1 MRIFGKDKYGN
12 HSLVEVDLVWTKIL
26 SVDGKLYLTLFFPD
40 PKDRVERG
48 KWRPKCWP
56 CYILAE
62 DYFDSEVER
71 TRDGMEF
78 FVRASFINGYMLL
91 DFDKAEK
98 EDSARSVPVS
108 IMDFNDDEELK
119 KIISYAFGLNK
130 EDNDDE

>member
-1 MRIFGKDKYGN
+1 MRIFGKMKDGN

-40 PKDRVERG
+40 PKDRVGRG
-48 KWRPKCWP
+48 MSRPKCWP
-56 CYILAE
+56 CYILSE
-62 DYFDSEVER
+62 ECFDNEVER
-71 TRDGMEF
+71 THDGMEF

-98 EDSARSVPVS
+98 EDSAKSVPMS
-108 IMDFNDDEELK
+108 IMDFNEDDELK

>member
-1 MRIFGKDKYGN
+1 MRLFGKMKDGN

-48 KWRPKCWP
+48 RCRPKRWP

-62 DYFDSEVER
+62 DYFDNEVER

-78 FVRASFINGYMLL
+78 FVGVSFINGYMLL

-98 EDSARSVPVS
+98 EDSAKSVPVS
-108 IMDFNDDEELK
+108 IIDFNDDEELK

-130 EDNDDE
+130 EGSSDE